1 MQTPS
6 LVTLGA
12 GVGYFFACVMKVKH
26 LDARL
31 GGGKD
36 AVILKRTR
44 HLALQAACAF
54 VGVDVQH
61 FLHLS
66 LL

>member
-1 MQTPS
+1 
-6 LVTLGA
+6 
-12 GVGYFFACVMKVKH
+12 MKVKH

-31 GGGKD
+31 GRGKNT
-36 AVILKRTR
+36 VILKRTR

-54 VGVDVQH
+54 VGVNVQH

-66 LL
+66 LLGVVMPG